1 MRRGA
6 FAKHFGRRK
15 VTADVNQTVFFSK
28 NSVYRVC
35 FVDKKCFYWLKCQQ
49 NLVLFSQ
56 PARNLI
62 PPLHRLSLHIFTNLY
77 VCSNSFSRRRCV
89 QVFEQR
95 GCRLWGTIYSFL
107 FISLTSSPALLFICL
122 IWAMKQSKGRFR
134 FCWEIN
140 KIGFRWSR

>member
-6 FAKHFGRRK
+6 FANILVVERSRP
-15 VTADVNQTVFFSK
+15 TSTRQFSFQK
-28 NSVYRVC
+28 IRFIAC
-35 FVDKKCFYWLKCQQ
+35 FVDEKCFYWLKCQQ
-49 NLVLFSQ
+49 NLVSFSQ

-62 PPLHRLSLHIFTNLY
+62 PPRQRLSLHIFTNLY
-77 VCSNSFSRRRCV
+77 VCSSSFLRRRCV

-122 IWAMKQSKGRFR
+122 IWAMKQSKGYFR